1 MKFRREFHFNKR
13 KNAKFDPMKIRNITR
28 RQILQGLAISGI
40 STPFN
45 VPLFAAGSGSPEVH
59 ELTDRISLITGAGA
73 NVVLYRGNQSYTAI
87 DSGSLDHSAVLRVAV
102 EDLVSGR
109 PITTLFNTHWHEDH
123 TGGNE
128 AFRAMGAKIFAHE
141 NTRLW
146 LTADFDIE
154 WRNTAIKPRPIKAL
168 PDETFYF
175 SGEKDLGGE
184 TVQYHHHVQ
193 AHTDGDIALFFPD
206 SNVLVA
212 GGLLSVGSYPVPDIA
227 TGGWIGGLIPANAAM
242 LELANEDTIIIPD
255 EGPAVG
261 KAALQAQHDMLADLY
276 EQMKE
281 LARMG
286 YHAGD
291 MLEAKVTSA
300 YDARW
305 GDPSEFIHETYRG
318 MWAHSR
324 DMGGFI

>member
-1 MKFRREFHFNKR
+1 MKFRCEIHFNQR
-13 KNAKFDPMKIRNITR
+13 KNAKFDLMKIRNITR

-40 STPFN
+40 STSFN
-45 VPLFAAGSGSPEVH
+45 VPLFAAGNDSPEVH
-59 ELTDRISLITGAGA
+59 ELTDRISLITGAGG

-102 EDLVSGR
+102 EDLVGGM
-109 PITTLFNTHWHEDH
+109 PVTTLFNTHWHDDH

-128 AFRAMGAKIFAHE
+128 AFRAMGAKILAHE

-146 LTADFDIE
+146 MTADFDIE
-154 WRNTAIKPRPIKAL
+154 WRTTAIKPRPIKAL

-193 AHTDGDIALFFPD
+193 AHTDGDIALYFPD

-212 GGLLSVGSYPVPDIA
+212 GGLLSVGSYPVCDIA

-261 KAALQAQHDMLADLY
+261 KAALQAQHDMLTVLY

-281 LARMG
+281 LARKG
-286 YHAGD
+286 YSGHD
-291 MLEAKVTSA
+291 MLEAGATSEF
-300 YDARW
+300 DAQW
-305 GDPSEFIHETYRG
+305 GDPTEFVLETYRG